1 MVELKGRSG
10 LSLLIWSQDT
20 KTRFP
25 ASEPL
30 LHMKAVSY
38 FKVHF
43 WVTTYMQLHLI
54 VTGPEISTRTP
65 ITALLECTVYQKEKT
80 GKMK

>member
-1 MVELKGRSG
+1 ME
-10 LSLLIWSQDT
+10 
-20 KTRFP
+20 
-25 ASEPL
+25 
-30 LHMKAVSY
+30 AVSY

-65 ITALLECTVYQKEKT
+65 ITALLEYTVYQKEKT